1 MEFIRTCGF
10 LLAASVATACSQEL
24 PSRAVSQELG
34 GGEHIENPDTGLP
47 TNPSKRRLPGS
58 VKIISDKDENFGIDL
73 SAVTPE
79 QASIVKSAWRS
90 YETIL
95 SGGRP
100 DCPEAPF
107 APSDGGTTIYF
118 CDGYDIVRVHGLSGT
133 AESPGYDYGPSLDLL
148 NGQRVERLKF
158 YTQADMAKLDRPAP

>member
-1 MEFIRTCGF
+1 MELTRTF
-10 LLAASVATACSQEL
+10 SILLAASVATACSQEPTSSNMSEQL
-24 PSRAVSQELG
+24 EE
-34 GGEHIENPDTGLP
+34 GEYIDSPETGLP
-47 TNPSKRRLPGS
+47 TNPSTRRLPGT
-58 VKIISDKDENFGIDL
+58 VKIISDQDEHFGIDL
-73 SAVTPE
+73 SALTPD
-79 QASIVKSAWRS
+79 QASIVKSAWIS

-133 AESPGYDYGPSLDLL
+133 IESPGYDYGPSLDLL

-158 YTQADMAKLDRPAP
+158 YTQAEMDKLDRLVP